1 MYKISLGMIKKPWL
15 IVMMVLI
22 SVFIVITI
30 LKVRDSGGIVQA
42 EDDSSNPQIEQIKEF
57 WDLYRDATAFR
68 IIGDWEKAII
78 EYKKALVL
86 NPEHEDAIYYL
97 GNMFLESGAYQE
109 AEKTWFE
116 LVRIN
121 NNSARAHYQL
131 GHLYMQAGSNAL
143 YDLGKAESEFNRTL
157 EINSDF
163 IQPLIHLGQ
172 ISLYRGDLVQS
183 MEFFT
188 SVLVTD
194 PENRESNLLS
204 GYILWK
210 SGNPSKALDYFARV
224 YNSRVSEKTNLSISN
239 EGDTSE
245 GRSMERLISQSL
257 FQSYLI
263 ELSELPG
270 NNPSEV
276 MELLYRKIETYL
288 DY

>member
-224 YNSRVSEKTNLSISN
+224 YNSGVSEKSNLSISN